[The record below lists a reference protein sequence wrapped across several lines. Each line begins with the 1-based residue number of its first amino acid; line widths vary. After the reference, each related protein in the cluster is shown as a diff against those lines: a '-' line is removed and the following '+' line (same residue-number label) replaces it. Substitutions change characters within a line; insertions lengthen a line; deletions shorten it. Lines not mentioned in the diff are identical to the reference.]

1 MRIVHVCLEQPY
13 IDGWLYQENALPRHH
28 ASMGHEVT
36 VVGSRNRLPGY
47 LRGKIDY
54 RDRVEPYWDGPVQVV
69 RIKSSVS
76 LLTHLNHYRSL
87 RPLFQRL
94 QPDLIFHHGGQ
105 SLSLLESKYYVESHR
120 HARLFV
126 DFHSE
131 IYNSARGWGSRNLL
145 HRQVWR
151 RLIQHC
157 LPSISRIYCISQS
170 TRSFCEQLYDLPAD
184 RMELLFLGVE
194 PIKASAEER
203 ETVRRSVRDEL
214 GLSSADF
221 LLITG
226 GKLNPDKQIPLLL
239 RALEKLDRG
248 MVHLLVFGTAD
259 ASHQAAL
266 EAHLKV
272 APRVHYVGW
281 CDSGAINRYFIASDL
296 AVFPGGQSVLW
307 QQSIATG
314 LPGIYRKWA
323 GHEHL
328 DRGNCRYL
336 FSESPEELAQWL
348 GELTDP
354 RNARIV
360 GEMRDRTIALANGEM
375 SYRLEAE
382 RIIADYQ
389 AMTYSPH
396 SVALPG
402 VPE

>member
-1 MRIVHVCLEQPY
+1 MKIVHVCLEAPY
-13 IDGWLYQENALPRHH
+13 IDGWVYQENALPRHH
-28 ASMGHEVT
+28 AEMGHEVT
-36 VVGSRNRLPGY
+36 VVGSRDRLPGY
-47 LRGKIDY
+47 LRGKVDY

-69 RIKSSVS
+69 RIKSSLS

-87 RPLFQRL
+87 GPLLERL
-94 QPDLIFHHGGQ
+94 QPDLVFHHGGQ
-105 SLSLLESKYYVESHR
+105 SLSLLDSKRYVDSHE

-170 TRSFCEQLYDLPAD
+170 TRSFCEQLYNLPAA
-184 RMELLFLGVE
+184 RMELLYLGVE
-194 PIKASAEER
+194 PLRTSAEER
-203 ETVRRSVRDEL
+203 ERIRREVRDDL
-214 GLSSADF
+214 GLASGDF

-239 RALEKLDRG
+239 RALERLGRG
-248 MVHLLVFGTAD
+248 TVQLLVFGAAD

-266 EAHLKV
+266 EVLLKA

-281 CDSGAINRYFIASDL
+281 RDAEAINRYFIASDL

-314 LPGIYRKWA
+314 LPGLYRKWA

-354 RNARIV
+354 RNAHIV
-360 GEMRDRTIALANGEM
+360 REMRDRTMALANGEM
-375 SYRLEAE
+375 SYRHEAE
-382 RIIADYQ
+382 RIIADFE
-389 AMTYSPH
+389 AMTYSSLSRGSP
-396 SVALPG
+396 L
-402 VPE
+402 EI